1 MAGLSFL
8 DVVSLLALVIAVPP
22 SLLALNELA
31 ARWIP
36 GRRPQN
42 HTAKAIAPHQYLPQD
57 TQPNTT
63 RGFGQPATDIESSSF
78 VHHAEHHNPSTPR
91 PSSRHSFV
99 HQVAHH
105 NPSTPRPSSRHCSF
119 VHHVE
124 HQNPS
129 STRSPSSRHCSSCS
143 CSFGRPIHD
152 SASLPLSEE
161 PSTLNDTGVVVLQ
174 RASIGS
180 RRELHQSTAVT
191 GDHASLES

>member
-78 VHHAEHHNPSTPR
+78 VHHAE
-91 PSSRHSFV
+91 
-99 HQVAHH
+99 HH